1 MQTFVKLIGLL
12 LVGLALIFVGLR
24 VATYVDEIGR
34 TLAAPETWGAVA
46 LSALLY
52 GLLSFLLVLGWRII
66 LGGLG
71 SSGTVTFRDSFEVYG
86 RSQIAKYVPGN
97 VFHFFGRQ
105 LLGRDKG
112 WRQASIAVASVIET
126 LLLGSSAAAL
136 VLLLGVVSRPAI
148 FDVVSPA
155 VLAAGGMIAVCGP
168 FLLLRYG
175 ARWSVLRRVG
185 LVADAHDLGH
195 GPSVWSGFA
204 TYTVFFLATAGVYW
218 LLIDLT
224 LGSARID
231 LWPGIATV
239 FVSGWLLGNMT
250 PSAPGGIGVREA
262 VMLPQLSIL
271 LGEPQAAVI
280 VIMFR
285 LVTIG
290 GDVLFFLAATAMAAR
305 QATRRTP

>member
-1 MQTFVKLIGLL
+1 MRTLVKLIGLL

-24 VATYVDEIGR
+24 VVTYVDEVGR
-34 TLAAPETWGAVA
+34 TLAAPGTWVAVA
-46 LSALLY
+46 LSAFLY
-52 GLLSFLLVLGWRII
+52 GLLSLLLVLGWRII

-71 SSGTVTFRDSFEVYG
+71 SGGTVTYRDSFEVYG

-105 LLGRDKG
+105 LLGRDKD

-136 VLLLGVVSRPAI
+136 VLLLGLVSRPAI
-148 FDVVSPA
+148 FDIVPPL
-155 VLAAGGMIAVCGP
+155 VLAAGVAIAVGGP
-168 FLLLRYG
+168 FFLLRYG
-175 ARWSVLRRVG
+175 VRWSALRRLG
-185 LVADAHDLGH
+185 FVADAHDLGH
-195 GPSVWSGFA
+195 GPSVWLGFA
-204 TYTVFFLATAGVYW
+204 TYIVFFLATAGVYW

-224 LGSARID
+224 IGGSSID
-231 LWPGIATV
+231 LLPGIATA

-262 VMLPQLSIL
+262 VMLPQLSVL
-271 LGEPQAAVI
+271 LDEPQAAVI

-290 GDVLFFLAATAMAAR
+290 GDLLFFLAATAMAAQR
-305 QATRRTP
+305 VRRRAP